1 MQGVNRLIKLKQAV
15 IVEGKYD
22 KITLENIIDATIITT
37 NGFRIFKDLEKRQL
51 IRLLAKKCGIIIITD
66 SDSAGAVIRSH
77 LKQICPEGSITNVY
91 IPQLK
96 GKEKRKNHH
105 SKEGFLGVEGMD
117 TNVIINAL
125 ERSGVL
131 CETVSKKQTKQIT
144 KTLLFELGLS
154 GGDNSFFLR
163 NSLSCFLGLPM
174 DISANAFLD
183 CVNAVYDY
191 DEFIKAVELWQ
202 KNKQEEVKR

>member
-1 MQGVNRLIKLKQAV
+1 MIKLKQAV

-37 NGFRIFKDLEKRQL
+37 NGFRIFKDIEKRQL
-51 IRLLAKKCGIIIITD
+51 IRLLAKKCGIVIITD

-77 LKQICPEGSITNVY
+77 LKQMCPDGSITNVY

-96 GKEKRKNHH
+96 GKEKRKDHQ
-105 SKEGFLGVEGMD
+105 SKEGFLGVEGMNAD
-117 TNVIINAL
+117 VIINAF

-131 CETVSKKQTKQIT
+131 CETMSKKCNKQIT

-154 GGDNSFFLR
+154 GGENSSYLR
-163 NSLSCFLGLPM
+163 NSLSEQLGLPTGV
-174 DISANAFLD
+174 SANAFLD
-183 CVNAVYDY
+183 CINAIYDY